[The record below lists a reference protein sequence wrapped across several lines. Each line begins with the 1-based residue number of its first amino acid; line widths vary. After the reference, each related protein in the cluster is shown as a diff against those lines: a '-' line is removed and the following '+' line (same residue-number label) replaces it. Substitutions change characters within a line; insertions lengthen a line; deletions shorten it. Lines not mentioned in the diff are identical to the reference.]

1 MKKKVIFF
9 IGGLN
14 YGGMERVI
22 FIAEKLLRDIYDI
35 KIVTLYQENA
45 DYEVKKEYYNLN
57 VPPSKN
63 KLKIFIKRLIG
74 TIKMKKE
81 LKPDVVFSFG
91 MYLNYL
97 NIISDFF
104 ILQKIKKIVGIR
116 SYDWLLYPFFNKKID
131 KWIIKKADKVNSVSK
146 EIAKKAEEVWKIDKN
161 KNNVIYNPYNIE
173 EIEKKSKEKI
183 DDFNFDDTYYYIV
196 TAGRLVDQKG
206 FNHLIRAI
214 NEVINIKHEIKIK
227 VLILGNGSRK
237 KDLENMI
244 MEYDLQ
250 DTIILLGGKKN
261 PLKYMKKANLYVM
274 SSLNEGFPNAL
285 AEAMCVGTPVV
296 TVNCKSGPLELL
308 NEGKFIYENKDFYI
322 CDYGILSKELIAD
335 KDYSK
340 KIISAEEKALSES
353 ILFAYTHR
361 EKMQELAIK
370 ARNNMYKY
378 NYEIFKKLLIN
389 EFEDK

>member
-1 MKKKVIFF
+1 MKKKVVFF

-14 YGGMERVI
+14 YGGMERVV

-45 DYEVKKEYYNLN
+45 DYEVKKEYYNIDI
-57 VPPSKN
+57 PPSKN
-63 KLKIFIKRLIG
+63 KLKIFIRRLIG

-81 LKPDVVFSFG
+81 LKPDIVFSFG

-104 ILQKIKKIVGIR
+104 GLQKTKKIVGIR

-146 EIAKKAEEVWKIDKN
+146 EIAEKAEEVWKIDKN

-173 EIEKKSKEKI
+173 EIEEKSKEKI
-183 DDFNFDDTYYYIV
+183 DDFIFDDDYYYIV

-214 NEVINIKHEIKIK
+214 NEVININHEIKIK

-244 MEYDLQ
+244 MKYNLQ
-250 DTIILLGGKKN
+250 DTVILLGGKKN

-285 AEAMCVGTPVV
+285 AEAMCIGTPIV

-308 NEGKFIYENKDFYI
+308 NEEKFIYKNEDFYI
-322 CDYGILSKELIAD
+322 CDYGILSKELVPD
-335 KDYSK
+335 KNYSK
-340 KIISAEEKALSES
+340 KNISLEEKALSKA
-353 ILFAYTHR
+353 ILYAYNHK

-370 ARNNMYKY
+370 AKENMKKY
-378 NYEIFKKLLIN
+378 NYDIFKENLIK
-389 EFEDK
+389 ELE